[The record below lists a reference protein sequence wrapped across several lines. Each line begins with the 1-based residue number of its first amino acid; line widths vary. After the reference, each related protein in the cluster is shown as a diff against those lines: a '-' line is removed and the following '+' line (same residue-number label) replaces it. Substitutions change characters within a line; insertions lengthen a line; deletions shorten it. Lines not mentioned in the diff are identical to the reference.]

1 MITLQNYK
9 VVITML
15 CQTREDGVSSR
26 HTLVPFLRKLFIA
39 FLDFLQNILND
50 QTGNGKSENG
60 GGVGYRT
67 VGVYLSRMPIVFCLI
82 FISQ

>member
-50 QTGNGKSENG
+50 QTGNGKSENA
-60 GGVGYRT
+60 VVWAT
-67 VGVYLSRMPIVFCLI
+67 VPLVCTLAVCQSF
-82 FISQ
+82 ST